1 MFANVWS
8 SLLEAVDFEDRVRAR
23 VACSLRPNLRSRE
36 LKNNLVYAV
45 RTCTNANKLNQKHFR
60 ALGYTNN
67 IDVKLIKGYLAI
79 MFNNTDLFFAFCKVS
94 FNKSQDAN
102 GHWFTSGILF

>member
-1 MFANVWS
+1 VRGEGGLAC
-8 SLLEAVDFEDRVRAR
+8 EAFETVS
-23 VACSLRPNLRSRE
+23 VI
-36 LKNNLVYAV
+36 K
-45 RTCTNANKLNQKHFR
+45 
-60 ALGYTNN
+60 GYTNN
-67 IDVKLIKGYLAI
+67 IDVKFIKGYLAI